1 MNFTRANN
9 GEGSG
14 TSLQGFVLTTRQH
27 LETEFGIPSEY
38 TIPFESDKVT
48 TEWVIKFD
56 DGNVATLYDWK
67 LPRQPSFYQMYNW
80 HIGGTSPLAV
90 DLVYRAIGMSVTND
104 SYMNG
109 RVNA

>member
-1 MNFTRANN
+1 MNFTRADN
-9 GEGSG
+9 EGGG

-27 LETEFGIPSEY
+27 LETEFGIPSEF
-38 TIPFESDKVT
+38 TADEDKVT

-67 LPRQPSFYQMYNW
+67 LSRQPAFYQMYNW
-80 HIGGTSPLAV
+80 HIGGTSTLAV
-90 DLVYRAIGMSVTND
+90 DLVYRAIGMSVTDD